1 MATRD
6 EIKTVIRMLSHLPN
20 CPLQPGADVDS
31 QRANKVIIDLFELQ
45 LRDIPFEYLQGAVL
59 QYTGQDKPFFPSN
72 PGTLRELAFDIE
84 MIAQGIPTASQA
96 WAMVMRGPSRIEAR
110 ICEKGH
116 ELRMNTD
123 PTSKTYWRMI
133 GEIAD
138 HEKVCDICMPASRD
152 GSYGSKTVDEVVR
165 LMGGRAVIFT
175 DNAVSDRARFIESY
189 RELVFIERQRLQ
201 LHPQVQELIGNP
213 DRPALGTPG
222 ESMRLLAAKMG
233 G

>member
-6 EIKTVIRMLSHLPN
+6 QIKTILKMLSHLPN
-20 CPLQPGADVDS
+20 CPLQPGTDTDS
-31 QRANKVIIDLFELQ
+31 QMANKAIVDLFELQ
-45 LRDIPFEYLQGAVL
+45 LRDLPFEYLQGAVL

-96 WAMVMRGPSRIEAR
+96 WAMVMRGPQRIEAR
-110 ICEKGH
+110 VCEKGYD
-116 ELRMNTD
+116 LRQGAD
-123 PTSKTYWRMI
+123 PASNNYWRTI

-138 HEKVCDICMPASRD
+138 HEKTCDICMPASRE

-165 LMGGRAVIFT
+165 MMGGREVIFT
-175 DNAVSDRARFIESY
+175 ENAAADRARFLESY

-201 LHPQVQELIGNP
+201 LHPKVHELVADPNRPVLGNVGN
-213 DRPALGTPG
+213 D
-222 ESMRLLAAKMG
+222 MRLLAARMG
-233 G
+233 Q